1 MESSIL
7 LEHIVMPCNLILRDE
22 VDSTNDVLKRL
33 DAELRLDSEA
43 GFGEDDNEDDKN
55 AAFVPQIVI
64 AEQQMAGR
72 GRFDR
77 AWASPK
83 GNVYLSLLLELAAPP
98 ERLSALSLIVA
109 CAVREALLGICE
121 ADAALKVGKSE
132 QLEHGA
138 ALKLKWPNDLLLVA
152 EGAEE
157 KHDAAGKAQSTPL
170 DAFAGKAQ
178 GTPLDAFAGAPLSVS
193 LGKLVGILTETA
205 TGAQGV
211 GRIIIGVGV
220 NVARPANGASER
232 AAYLSDILP
241 KAPKREL
248 VAAAVINNIFSAI
261 KRWEEHKF
269 SFAPFRH
276 EYERA
281 LVLLGQDVIVR
292 NLDGSI
298 ISEGRVCGVNEAGQL
313 LLEQKNG
320 TTACVAAGDVTLR

>member
-1 MESSIL
+1 
-7 LEHIVMPCNLILRDE
+7 
-22 VDSTNDVLKRL
+22 
-33 DAELRLDSEA
+33 
-43 GFGEDDNEDDKN
+43 
-55 AAFVPQIVI
+55 
-64 AEQQMAGR
+64 
-72 GRFDR
+72 
-77 AWASPK
+77 
-83 GNVYLSLLLELAAPP
+83 
-98 ERLSALSLIVA
+98 LSLIVA

-157 KHDAAGKAQSTPL
+157 KHDA
-170 DAFAGKAQ
+170 AGKAQ